1 MRRQKTLFWCGA
13 FFFMVAA
20 TAFAQTPSTSDD
32 GSAIAGPFILGP
44 SDVIRVSVWQE
55 SDLTTSVTVR
65 PDGKVSLPLIGE
77 VDVAGRT
84 AVAVEQE
91 IRTRLSVYLDTPI
104 VVVIVDQINSPQ
116 ISVLGEVGA
125 PNRFVMLQQLTV
137 LDAIALAGG
146 FTQFA
151 DRDEVIVLRREGT
164 RVTRIKVNVKRLLDG
179 RSEAPFFLRPADTVY
194 VR

>member
-1 MRRQKTLFWCGA
+1 MRPQKTLSAWVTVLAMAG
-13 FFFMVAA
+13 A
-20 TAFAQTPSTSDD
+20 TAFAQAPSTPDS
-32 GSAIAGPFILGP
+32 GSAAARPFILGP
-44 SDVIRVSVWQE
+44 SDVIRVSVWKE
-55 SDLTTSVTVR
+55 ADLTTSVTVR
-65 PDGKVSLPLIGE
+65 PDGKVSLPLVGE

-84 AVAVEQE
+84 AVAVEVE
-91 IRTRLSVYLDTPI
+91 IRDRLSTYLDAPI

-151 DRDEVIVLRREGT
+151 DRDEVIVLRREGAGL
-164 RVTRIKVNVKRLLDG
+164 RRITVNIKRLLDDG
-179 RSEAPFFLRPADTVY
+179 SEAPFLLRPADTVY